1 MGGWFLEETSGS
13 AGRRG
18 MTVPSALFEKLVK
31 TRSLP
36 TPSATAL
43 RVLELADQPNC
54 SLVEVAD
61 VVSADPA
68 ISARILKFANSAQLA
83 GGGPEV
89 TTIRHAVMRLG
100 LRAVKVTALSF
111 SLVTDRDQAKCP
123 GFDHNMFWAHSLAT
137 ATAAR
142 AIIDRTAPTSGDE
155 AFIAG
160 LLSRLGKLVF
170 AVGCPTEYQAVLQ
183 PAGSV
188 LKTTIENERAILGTD
203 HVELGGSLMKLWKL
217 PRVLAQAVTHQL
229 DIEAIGEDSTVK
241 CLAAAIALSHRIA
254 DCLIG
259 VDENIAGLLGPT
271 APGLAIP
278 QTEPELLT
286 WMEQLSASFREAAD
300 TLAISLDDVPE
311 VFEMQSRAADLIAE
325 LSMTAE
331 ADVQTI
337 QAQKREL
344 EQKATTDSLTGLH
357 NRAAFD
363 RQLNIEIER
372 SARYKRPMTLL
383 MLDVDKFKSVNDTHG
398 HLGGDVILQN
408 VARVMREVVRE
419 TDFVARYGGE
429 EFAVIAPE
437 TDLRQAAFLA
447 ERIRKAIE
455 AASCAHDGKQLTVT
469 ASLGVASIIDPA
481 KPAIPKILIENADK
495 ALYEAKRT
503 GRNRC
508 CFAKYVA
515 VPVVEPAAV
524 C

>member
-1 MGGWFLEETSGS
+1 M
-13 AGRRG
+13 
-18 MTVPSALFEKLVK
+18 PSALFEKLVK
-31 TRSLP
+31 TKGLP

-68 ISARILKFANSAQLA
+68 ISARILKFANSAQMA

-111 SLVTDRDQAKCP
+111 SLVTDKDQARCP
-123 GFDHNMFWAHSLAT
+123 GFDHNLFWAHSLAT

-142 AIIDRTAPTSGDE
+142 AIIDKSAPTTGDE

-170 AVGCPTEYQAVLQ
+170 AVGCPTEYQAVLK

-188 LKTTIENERAILGTD
+188 LKTTIESERTVLGTD
-203 HVELGGSLMKLWKL
+203 HVELGSSLMKQWKL
-217 PRVLAQAVTHQL
+217 PRVLAQAVQYQL
-229 DIEAIGEDSTVK
+229 DSSAAGADQTVR
-241 CLAAAIALSHRIA
+241 CLADSIALAQKIA

-259 VDENIAGLLGPT
+259 AEENVASLLVPP
-271 APGLAIP
+271 APGLVLP
-278 QTEPELLT
+278 STEPELRAWL
-286 WMEQLSASFREAAD
+286 EKLSGAFRD
-300 TLAISLDDVPE
+300 TAGSLSISLDNVPE
-311 VFEMQSRAADLIAE
+311 PFEMQSRAADLIAE

-331 ADVQTI
+331 ADMQTI

-344 EQKATTDSLTGLH
+344 EQKATTDALTGLN

-363 RQLNIEIER
+363 RQLLIEIER
-372 SARYKRPMTLL
+372 STRYKRPLTLL
-383 MLDVDKFKSVNDTHG
+383 MLDVDKFKSVNDAHG
-398 HLGGDVILQN
+398 HLGGDIVLQS
-408 VARVMREVVRE
+408 VSKVMRGVVRD

-455 AASCAHDGKQLTVT
+455 AATCTHDAKQITVT
-469 ASLGVASIIDPA
+469 ASLGVSSIADPN
-481 KPAIPKILIENADK
+481 KPVNPKTLIENADK

-508 CFAKYVA
+508 CFAKCGPAAEA
-515 VPVVEPAAV
+515 VPAGV
-524 C
+524 

>member
-1 MGGWFLEETSGS
+1 M
-13 AGRRG
+13 
-18 MTVPSALFEKLVK
+18 PSALFEKLVK

-83 GGGPEV
+83 GGGPDV

-111 SLVTDRDQAKCP
+111 SLVTDKDQAKCP
-123 GFDHNMFWAHSLAT
+123 GFDHNLFWAHSLAT

-142 AIIDRTAPTSGDE
+142 AIIDRNAPTTGDE

-170 AVGCPTEYQAVLQ
+170 AVGCPVEYQAVLK

-188 LKTTIENERAILGTD
+188 LKTTIESERSVLDTD
-203 HVELGGSLMKLWKL
+203 HVELGSSLMRQWKL
-217 PRVLAQAVTHQL
+217 PRVLAQAVQYQL
-229 DIEAIGEDSTVK
+229 DSRAAGADQTVR
-241 CLAAAIALSHRIA
+241 CLSDAIALAHKIA
-254 DCLIG
+254 DCLVGASEDIT
-259 VDENIAGLLGPT
+259 ALLITP
-271 APGLAIP
+271 APGLSLP
-278 QTEPELLT
+278 STEPELRIWL
-286 WMEQLSASFREAAD
+286 EQLSATFRD
-300 TLAISLDDVPE
+300 TAGSLSISLENVPE
-311 VFEMQSRAADLIAE
+311 TFEMQSRAADLIAE

-331 ADVQTI
+331 ADMQTI

-344 EQKATTDSLTGLH
+344 EQKATTDALTGLN
-357 NRAAFD
+357 NRAEFD
-363 RQLNIEIER
+363 RHLQIEIER
-372 SARYKRPMTLL
+372 SARYKRPLTLL
-383 MLDVDKFKSVNDTHG
+383 MLDVDKFKSVNDLHG
-398 HLGGDVILQN
+398 HLGGDVVLQN
-408 VARVMREVVRE
+408 VAKVLRDVVRD

-447 ERIRKAIE
+447 ERIRKALE
-455 AASCAHDGKQLTVT
+455 SASCTHDAKELKVT
-469 ASLGVASIIDPA
+469 ASLGIASIGDPT
-481 KPAIPKILIENADK
+481 KPVLPKAMIENADK

-508 CFAKYVA
+508 CFAKCA
-515 VPVVEPAAV
+515 AAPEPAVVA
-524 C
+524 

>member
-1 MGGWFLEETSGS
+1 MPDS
-13 AGRRG
+13 AGDG
-18 MTVPSALFEKLVK
+18 KHSFGGLSVPSALFEKLVK

-43 RVLELADQPNC
+43 RVLELADRPNC

-68 ISARILKFANSAQLA
+68 ISARILKFANSAQLS
-83 GGGPEV
+83 GGGPDV

-111 SLVTDRDQAKCP
+111 SLVTDKDQAKCP
-123 GFDHNMFWAHSLAT
+123 GFDHNLFWAHSLAT

-142 AIIDRTAPTSGDE
+142 AIIDRNAPTTGDE

-170 AVGCPTEYQAVLQ
+170 AVGCPTEYQAVLK

-188 LKTTIENERAILGTD
+188 LKTTIESERALLGTD
-203 HVELGGSLMKLWKL
+203 HVELGSSLMRQWKL
-217 PRVLAQAVTHQL
+217 PRVLAQAVEYQL
-229 DIEAIGEDSTVK
+229 DSSAAGADQTVH
-241 CLAAAIALSHRIA
+241 CLADAIALAQKIA

-259 VDENIAGLLGPT
+259 TDENISALLVKP
-271 APGLAIP
+271 APGLSIP
-278 QTEPELLT
+278 ATEPELRAWL
-286 WMEQLSASFREAAD
+286 EQLSATFRD
-300 TLAISLDDVPE
+300 TAGSLSISLKNVPDP
-311 VFEMQSRAADLIAE
+311 FEMQSRAADLIAE

-331 ADVQTI
+331 ADMQTI

-344 EQKATTDSLTGLH
+344 EQKATTDALTGLN

-363 RQLNIEIER
+363 RQLLAEIER
-372 SARYKRPMTLL
+372 SARYKRPLTLL
-383 MLDVDKFKSVNDTHG
+383 MLDVDKFKSVNDMHG
-398 HLGGDVILQN
+398 HLGGDIILQN
-408 VARVMREVVRE
+408 VAKVVRGAVRD
-419 TDFVARYGGE
+419 TDYVARYGGE

-455 AASCAHDGKQLTVT
+455 ASSCTHDAKQLMVT
-469 ASLGVASIIDPA
+469 ASIGVSSLADPA
-481 KPAIPKILIENADK
+481 EAVTPKALIENADK

-508 CFAKYVA
+508 CFAKCAGSPVA
-515 VPVVEPAAV
+515 VPVGA
-524 C
+524 

>member
-1 MGGWFLEETSGS
+1 MSV
-13 AGRRG
+13 A
-18 MTVPSALFEKLVK
+18 SALFEKLVK

-111 SLVTDRDQAKCP
+111 SLVTDKDQAKCP
-123 GFDHNMFWAHSLAT
+123 GFDHNLFWAHSLAT

-142 AIIDRTAPTSGDE
+142 AIIDRAAPTSGDE

-170 AVGCPTEYQAVLQ
+170 AVGCPAEYQSVLK
-183 PAGSV
+183 PAGGV
-188 LKTTIENERAILGTD
+188 LKTTIESERSILGTD
-203 HVELGGSLMKLWKL
+203 HVELGSSLMQQWKL
-217 PRVLAQAVTHQL
+217 PRVLVQAVKHQL
-229 DIEAIGEDSTVK
+229 DSNGAGDDATVRCLAEAI
-241 CLAAAIALSHRIA
+241 ILSHKIA
-254 DCLIG
+254 DCLVNGDTNVGFLIG
-259 VDENIAGLLGPT
+259 PV
-271 APGLAIP
+271 APGLTLP
-278 QTEPELLT
+278 STEPELLA
-286 WMEQLSASFREAAD
+286 WMERLSAAFRD
-300 TLAISLDDVPE
+300 TASSLAISLDDVPE

-331 ADVQTI
+331 ADMQNI
-337 QAQKREL
+337 QAQKRDL
-344 EQKATTDSLTGLH
+344 EQKATTDALTGLN

-363 RQLNIEIER
+363 RQLGAELER
-372 SARYKRPMTLL
+372 SCRYGRTLTL
-383 MLDVDKFKSVNDTHG
+383 VMLDVDKFKSVNDVHG
-398 HLGGDVILQN
+398 HLAGDVILQK
-408 VARVMREVVRE
+408 VARVVREVVRDA
-419 TDFVARYGGE
+419 DFVARYGGE
-429 EFAVIAPE
+429 EFAIIAPE

-455 AASCAHDGKQLTVT
+455 SASCLHDGKKLAVT
-469 ASLGVASIIDPA
+469 ASLGIASILDTS
-481 KPAIPKILIENADK
+481 KPTKPNVLIESADK

-508 CFAKYVA
+508 CFAKCGPA
-515 VPVVEPAAV
+515 TAAEPAAAH
-524 C
+524 